1 MTRTLGA
8 ICLAVLACL
17 VPATALGQGRR
28 YTGGARTPSL
38 VNQPIDEGT
47 VVALPRNTRPEAIAA
62 NDGGRVPDSLPMQ
75 HMLLQLQ
82 RPPELEQE
90 LAALIDEMHRP
101 GSPQFHQW
109 LTAEEFGQR
118 FGVSQNDVSR
128 ISDWLTSHGFRIDDV
143 LPSGMVIEFS
153 GTAGQVRRA
162 FRTEIHALNVNG
174 EPHVANMSDPQIP
187 AALAGVVKGVVS
199 LHDFRPRAAL
209 HKRPAFQ
216 VVSGTSTYEAV
227 SPADLATIYNLN
239 PLFAAGIT
247 GAGQAIVVIEN
258 TLLQN
263 VSDVATF
270 RTAFGLSGGSFS
282 QELATG
288 GITCNNSGVNA
299 DEGEAALDAE
309 WAGAAAPGAHVVLAS
324 CADTATVFGG
334 LIALQNLINSASPP
348 PIVSI
353 SYGECESL
361 NGSAANASY
370 VSAYQQAAAEGT
382 SVFVSTGDEGAA
394 SCDANRTVATRGI
407 AVSGFASTPY
417 NVAVGGTDFADT
429 YFSVFGTPPL
439 PVSTYWNSSN
449 SSIFESAKSYI
460 PEIPWNDS
468 CASQLIYSFEGY
480 AQGYGPTGFCNSTTG
495 KSFRTTA
502 SGSGGPS
509 SYSAQPSWQ
518 TSVVG
523 LPTASGGPR
532 YLPDVSLFAAN
543 GVWSHFFVYC
553 LTDTAEGG
561 VPCDYTNAT
570 DTLNLAAGGT
580 SFSSPIMA
588 GIMALVNQHA
598 GGGAQGNPNPRLYA
612 MAAGEYGP
620 GGNAACNSSLGT
632 GVAGSCFFNDVTLG
646 DIDVNCTATIFG
658 TVTNCYGYSKVGGTT
673 YQGILSTSNST
684 YSPAYG
690 TGIGWDYSTGIGTV
704 NAFNLVDAW
713 VPAATTTT
721 TTSGVNPSTAGVAV
735 TFTASIASSNH
746 QAVGGTVSWSANT
759 GCGPTAVTPG
769 IPGVATCTTSALPE
783 GSDLVAAAYSGDVSH
798 LASSGSVTQQVNGE
812 AGSAEM
818 SLQPAGVTFAA
829 RQLVGTASAA
839 SQVVQVTSTGTANLI
854 FSAFN
859 GAPPAASFTVGG
871 GDFQAQ
877 TTCPLASPGL
887 APGDTCAFTFFF
899 SPTAAGVRAATLVLS
914 DNASSSPQMIALG
927 GTAFVVDDPTVTQ
940 MVGVGASRLQTLQ
953 NPDGGWPFAVG
964 SPDCGYGA
972 GVSCPNTVG
981 ITALGL
987 LAGFT
992 RTGSGSYLTAATAA
1006 GDDLVALYN
1015 AAILRTPQ
1023 GLPYYQDIE
1032 FLVELGQL
1040 TGNAAYTNTAQSWFG
1055 IVVSRYP
1062 NAADRVDAIFALR
1075 DAQGLRTVAAWD
1087 SASLIR
1093 AAVAVGNV
1101 SYAGAAASRVV
1112 AREAD
1117 WKDTNPA
1124 HRFDQCPSGAC
1135 GPPDN
1140 PYAFD
1145 YTIAAEGSLLWSF
1158 NDLPGFDAQISE
1170 YRSFLVAQQ
1179 DPQGSWDVGDSQIT
1193 AYVLFGLAAVG
1204 GTGTDAAM
1212 SAAAAYYIV
1221 NQLPSGGWPSYV
1233 SASGNGGEYAEVDAE
1248 VERAMQTL
1256 FSTPAGSNV
1265 SVAPAQLSTL
1275 TFTTVT
1281 SSGLTS
1287 VVATNPSAP
1296 NGIAPGFH
1304 VVDNLTY
1311 DVITTAAVEG
1321 QITACFTV
1329 PWIADAAT
1337 FADLRV
1343 LHLEGGVLVDRTLLP
1358 PSPQAPDFA
1367 RRRVCGLTATLSPF
1381 AIALREPDTTP
1392 PSIAV
1397 TLTPSVLRPAN
1408 DRLVTVRATITVTDD
1423 RDPAPTVQLLSI
1435 TGNQP
1440 LGRHDVQGAAIGTD
1454 DRVFK
1459 LRADRGEPG
1468 RSLIYTVVY
1477 RATDASGNPSD
1488 AVGTV
1493 VVAPRER
1500 PGGRD
1505 DDRDRK

>member
-1 MTRTLGA
+1 MTRTFGTV
-8 ICLAVLACL
+8 CLAVLASMVL
-17 VPATALGQGRR
+17 PAPVSGQVRR
-28 YTGGARTPSL
+28 YSGGARTRPL
-38 VNQPIDEGT
+38 INQPVDDGNR
-47 VVALPRNTRPEAIAA
+47 VVLPRNTRPEAIAA

-90 LAALIDEMHRP
+90 LVNLIDEMNRP
-101 GSPQFHQW
+101 GSPEFHQW
-109 LTAEEFGQR
+109 LTAEEFGRR
-118 FGVSQNDVSR
+118 FGVSQSDVGR
-128 ISDWLTSHGFRIDDV
+128 ISDWLTSQGFQVDSV

-162 FRTEIHALNVNG
+162 FHTEVHALNVNG
-174 EPHVANMSDPQIP
+174 ASHIANMGDPQIP
-187 AALAGVVKGVVS
+187 AALAGVVNGLVS
-199 LHDFRPRAAL
+199 LHDFRPRASL
-209 HKRPAFQ
+209 RRRPAFQ
-216 VVSGTSTYEAV
+216 VVNGTSTYEAV
-227 SPADLATIYNLN
+227 APADLATIYHLN

-247 GAGQAIVVIEN
+247 GAGQTIVVIED

-270 RTAFGLSGGSFS
+270 RSAFGLSGGSFS
-282 QELATG
+282 QGLATG
-288 GITCNNSGVNA
+288 AITCNNSGVNA

-324 CADTATVFGG
+324 CADTLTVFGG

-353 SYGECESL
+353 SYGECESA
-361 NGSAANASY
+361 NGAAANASY

-382 SVFVSTGDEGAA
+382 SVFVSSGDEGAA
-394 SCDANRTVATRGI
+394 SCDASKTVATHGI

-439 PVSTYWNSSN
+439 PVSTYWNASN
-449 SSIFESAKSYI
+449 SSIFASAKSYV

-480 AQGYGPTGFCNSTTG
+480 AQAYGPTGFCNSTTG
-495 KSFRTTA
+495 KAFRTTA

-543 GVWSHFFVYC
+543 GVWNHFFVYC
-553 LTDTAEGG
+553 LSDTAQGG
-561 VPCDYTNAT
+561 VPCNYTNTT
-570 DTLNLAAGGT
+570 DTLALAAGGT

-612 MAAGEYGP
+612 MAAAEYGP
-620 GGNAACNSSLGT
+620 SGSAACNSSLGT

-646 DIDVNCTATIFG
+646 DIDVNCTG
-658 TVTNCYGYSKVGGTT
+658 TTNCYGYSKVGATT
-673 YQGILSTSNST
+673 YHGILSTSSTT

-690 TGIGWDYSTGIGTV
+690 TDTGWDDSTGIGTV
-704 NAFNLVDAW
+704 NAFNLVYGW

-721 TTSGVNPSTAGVAV
+721 VSSGLNPSTAGVPV
-735 TFTASIASSNH
+735 TFTATMASVNQ
-746 QAVGGTVSWSANT
+746 QAVGGTVTWSANT
-759 GCGPTAVTPG
+759 GCGVTSVTPG
-769 IPGVATCTTSALPE
+769 IPGVATCTTSVLPV
-783 GSDLVAAAYSGDVSH
+783 GSDIVGATYSGDVSH
-798 LASSGSVTQQVNGE
+798 LTSSGSITQQVNTQS
-812 AGSAEM
+812 GSAGV

-829 RQLVGTASAA
+829 KQLVGTTSAG
-839 SQVVQVTSTGTANLI
+839 SQTVQVTSTGTASLI

-859 GAPPAASFTVGG
+859 GASPAASFTVG
-871 GDFQAQ
+871 DFQAQ
-877 TTCPLASPGL
+877 TDCPLASPGL
-887 APGDTCAFTFFF
+887 APGGACTFTFFF
-899 SPTAAGVRAATLVLS
+899 SPSAAGVRTANLLLG
-914 DNASSSPQMIALG
+914 DNAGDSPQTIALS
-927 GTAFVVDDPTVTQ
+927 GTAFVVDAPTVTAT
-940 MVGVGASRLQTLQ
+940 VGVGASRLQALQ
-953 NPDGGWPFAVG
+953 NPDGGWPFRVG
-964 SPDCGYGA
+964 GSECGVGA
-972 GVSCPNTVG
+972 SCRNTVG

-987 LAGFT
+987 LAGYT
-992 RTGSGSYLTAATAA
+992 RTGSTSYLTAATAA
-1006 GDDLVALYN
+1006 GDDLVNLYN
-1015 AAILRTPQ
+1015 AAILETPQ
-1023 GLPYYQDIE
+1023 GLPYYQDVE

-1040 TGNAAYTNTAQSWFG
+1040 TGNTTYTNTAQSWFD
-1055 IVVSRYP
+1055 VVVAQFP
-1062 NAADRVDAIFALR
+1062 NAADRVDAIFAER
-1075 DAQGLRTVAAWD
+1075 DAEGLRTLAAWD
-1087 SASLIR
+1087 CASLIR

-1101 SYAGAAASRVV
+1101 TYAGAAASRVV

-1124 HRFDQCPSGAC
+1124 DRFDQCLSGQC

-1140 PYAFD
+1140 PFAFD
-1145 YTIAAEGSLLWSF
+1145 YTLAAEGSLLWSF
-1158 NDLPGFDAQISE
+1158 NDLPGFAAQISE

-1204 GTGTDAAM
+1204 GADAAM
-1212 SAAAAYYIV
+1212 SSAAAYYIG
-1221 NQLPSGGWPSYV
+1221 NQLPSGGWPAYV
-1233 SASGNGGEYAEVDAE
+1233 SASGNGAEYAEIDAE

-1256 FSTPAGSNV
+1256 FSTPIGQNV
-1265 SVAPAQLSTL
+1265 SVTPAQLSTL
-1275 TFTTVT
+1275 TFSSVT
-1281 SSGLTS
+1281 SAGLTS
-1287 VVATNPSAP
+1287 VVATAP
-1296 NGIAPGFH
+1296 LPAATIPGGFH
-1304 VVDNLTY
+1304 VVNGLTY
-1311 DVITTAAVEG
+1311 EVGTTAAIEG
-1321 QITACFTV
+1321 QIIACFTV
-1329 PWIADAAT
+1329 PWITDAAT
-1337 FADLRV
+1337 FANVRV
-1343 LHLEGGVLVDRTLLP
+1343 LHLENGVLVDRTLLP

-1367 RRRVCGLTATLSPF
+1367 RRRVCGLTTTLSPL

-1397 TLTPSVLRPAN
+1397 TLTPSVLRPA
-1408 DRLVTVRATITVTDD
+1408 DDQLVAVRATITVTDD
-1423 RDPAPTVQLLSI
+1423 QDPAPKVQLLSI
-1435 TGNQP
+1435 TANRP
-1440 LGRHDVQGAAIGTD
+1440 LARRDIRGAAFGTD
-1454 DRVFK
+1454 DRVFE
-1459 LRADRGEPG
+1459 LRAKRVGPG

-1477 RATDASGNPSD
+1477 RATDRSGNTRD
-1488 AVGTV
+1488 AAATV

-1500 PGGRD
+1500 
-1505 DDRDRK
+1505 